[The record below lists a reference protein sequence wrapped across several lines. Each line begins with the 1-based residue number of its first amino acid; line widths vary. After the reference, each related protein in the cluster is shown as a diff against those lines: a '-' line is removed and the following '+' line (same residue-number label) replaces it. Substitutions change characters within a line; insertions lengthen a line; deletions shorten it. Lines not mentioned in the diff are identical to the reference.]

1 MDRLSRFAV
10 IRLGVGGHMLN
21 EKRFRVIPV
30 SGAFVI
36 LRRTLPPLHRAP
48 ASDKACCAFSC
59 IDRNLRHNYNIM
71 FTLPSPVLCFY
82 FYAHVLCLG
91 VKNSPTRLIRKKQM
105 YLYFLTANLGFSTM
119 TSSKTVVMGGHIAL
133 SCCPSLLQSLRTLS
147 LSSPWSK
154 LRLCYLDQFRHI
166 SQHKDIIFHQFKKKS
181 IRIWRHANQL
191 SVHRMATW
199 L

>member
-1 MDRLSRFAV
+1 MITWKPFSDNVLLKFLVFYNVIPAGVLLATMDRLSRFAV
-10 IRLGVGGHMLN
+10 MRLGVGGHVLN

-59 IDRNLRHNYNIM
+59 IDRNLRHNYNTM

-91 VKNSPTRLIRKKQM
+91 VKNSPTRLIRKKTNVFVFFNSKPRIFDHDKFKDSR
-105 YLYFLTANLGFSTM
+105 YGWPYCSFLLP
-119 TSSKTVVMGGHIAL
+119 VVVA
-133 SCCPSLLQSLRTLS
+133 
-147 LSSPWSK
+147 
-154 LRLCYLDQFRHI
+154 
-166 SQHKDIIFHQFKKKS
+166 II
-181 IRIWRHANQL
+181 
-191 SVHRMATW
+191 
-199 L
+199 

>member
-10 IRLGVGGHMLN
+10 MRLGVGGHVLN

-59 IDRNLRHNYNIM
+59 IDRNLRHNYNTM

-91 VKNSPTRLIRKKQM
+91 VKNSPTRLIRKKTNVFVFFNGKPRIFDHDKFKDSRYGCM
-105 YLYFLTANLGFSTM
+105 AILLFPVARR
-119 TSSKTVVMGGHIAL
+119 
-133 SCCPSLLQSLRTLS
+133 CCNHLRTLS
-147 LSSPWSK
+147 LSSP
-154 LRLCYLDQFRHI
+154 
-166 SQHKDIIFHQFKKKS
+166 
-181 IRIWRHANQL
+181 
-191 SVHRMATW
+191 
-199 L
+199 